1 MPHPLGSATQ
11 PPLIARPGLKWACL
25 AAIACQ
31 IGGLSGKEIE
41 MPKAKTKSSVKK
53 RFKITA
59 TGKVKAGPG
68 MKQHN
73 LSARTTKSKRANRRM
88 QVLTPMDARTV
99 KSWAPYGLD

>member
-1 MPHPLGSATQ
+1 
-11 PPLIARPGLKWACL
+11 
-25 AAIACQ
+25 
-31 IGGLSGKEIE
+31 

-53 RFKITA
+53 RFKLTA

-73 LSARTTKSKRANRRM
+73 LSARSQKAKRSNRRM
-88 QVLTPMDARTV
+88 QVLSPMDARTV